1 MNEWLEQ
8 TVAYWGAGG
17 PLLLPIGIVCL
28 GIWGLFL
35 RSRELLARTIR
46 DGKVVRNA
54 LHSGALGGH
63 ARPFVEGLRAIP
75 GGIAAMVSAAVTDVL
90 GGAAPREAFA
100 ARENECMELMRRDVL
115 VLAALTAIAPL
126 LGLLGTVMGMI
137 QTFDAV
143 AAIGGN
149 TGTRVAAGISQALI
163 TTQFGLVVA
172 LPGVF
177 GLARLQ
183 RMLRNAHVVIAECRS
198 HALQTLE
205 YETEGTER

>member
-1 MNEWLEQ
+1 MNEWLKQ
-8 TVAYWGAGG
+8 TMGYWGAGG
-17 PLLLPIGIVCL
+17 PLLLLIGIVCL

-46 DGKVVRNA
+46 DGEIVRHA
-54 LHSGALGGH
+54 LHSGTLGRT
-63 ARPFVEGLRAIP
+63 ARPLVEGLRAMP
-75 GGIAAMVSAAVTDVL
+75 GGIAAMIMATVNDAL
-90 GGAAPREAFA
+90 GGAVAREAFE
-100 ARENECMELMRRDVL
+100 ARECECMDLLRRDVA
-115 VLAALTAIAPL
+115 VLAALTTIAPL

-149 TGTRVAAGISQALI
+149 TGARVAAGISQALI

-183 RMLRNAHVVIAECRS
+183 RMLRDAHVIMAECRS
-198 HALQTLE
+198 HALQVLE
-205 YETEGTER
+205 YETEGTIP

>member
-8 TVAYWGAGG
+8 TTAYWGGG
-17 PLLLPIGIVCL
+17 GLLLLPIGIVCM
-28 GIWGLFL
+28 GIWGMFL

-46 DGKVVRNA
+46 DGAVVRKA
-54 LHSGALGGH
+54 LHSGALGGT
-63 ARPFVEGLRAIP
+63 AWSLVEGLNAIP
-75 GGIAAMVSAAVTDVL
+75 GGIAAMVSAAVNDVVR
-90 GGAAPREAFA
+90 GAMPRDAFV
-100 ARENECMELMRRDVL
+100 ARESECMDLLRRDVV

-143 AAIGGN
+143 SVIGGN

-183 RMLRNAHVVIAECRS
+183 RMLRNAHMVMAECRS

-205 YETEGTER
+205 YETEGTKA